1 MKLTHNKKRNT
12 LFLYESLV
20 REYTKAK
27 LDKDDNKIFEV
38 RNLLAEYFSEGK
50 VLKEELKLYKAVLDT
65 ENVDKELAE
74 KILNESKRMF
84 MGLNQDHIF
93 QQQSSLIAKVNR
105 KLTPKFFA
113 NYVPNYKNIATVQQI
128 FGQKADVPTRMLLE
142 RQLVEKMTSKK
153 ETLEEINEKID
164 KYVIHSYLNAF
175 NKKYSDL
182 LENQKNLLKKYMTA
196 DEDDNTDFIIFLNEE
211 LQTISSKLNNAHKVA
226 EVKEDKEI
234 TKKLFEVKKK
244 FDTLKNE
251 ELDEK
256 YLQKV
261 LKYQKLVH
269 ELEN

>member
-1 MKLTHNKKRNT
+1 
-12 LFLYESLV
+12 
-20 REYTKAK
+20 
-27 LDKDDNKIFEV
+27 
-38 RNLLAEYFSEGK
+38 
-50 VLKEELKLYKAVLDT
+50 
-65 ENVDKELAE
+65 
-74 KILNESKRMF
+74 
-84 MGLNQDHIF
+84 
-93 QQQSSLIAKVNR
+93 
-105 KLTPKFFA
+105 
-113 NYVPNYKNIATVQQI
+113 VQQI

-211 LQTISSKLNNAHKVA
+211 LQNISSKLNNAHKVA

>member
-27 LDKDDNKIFEV
+27 LDKDEQKIFEV

-74 KILNESKRMF
+74 KILNESKRLF
-84 MGLNQDHIF
+84 LGLNQDHIF
-93 QQQSSLIAKVNR
+93 QQQSSMIAKVNR
-105 KLTPKFFA
+105 KLTPKFFG

-153 ETLEEINEKID
+153 ETLEEINDKID
-164 KYVIHSYLNAF
+164 KYVIHSYVNAF

-182 LENQKNLLKKYMTA
+182 LENQKNLLKKYMTT

-211 LQTISSKLNNAHKVA
+211 LQSISTKLNSAHKVA

-244 FDTLKNE
+244 FETLKNE

>member
-1 MKLTHNKKRNT
+1 
-12 LFLYESLV
+12 
-20 REYTKAK
+20 
-27 LDKDDNKIFEV
+27 
-38 RNLLAEYFSEGK
+38 
-50 VLKEELKLYKAVLDT
+50 
-65 ENVDKELAE
+65 
-74 KILNESKRMF
+74 
-84 MGLNQDHIF
+84 
-93 QQQSSLIAKVNR
+93 
-105 KLTPKFFA
+105 
-113 NYVPNYKNIATVQQI
+113 
-128 FGQKADVPTRMLLE
+128 MLLE